1 MVFMSVKFRGKW
13 IKLKALRVCM
23 GNKRTKTSKYL
34 LKAQLFSGDAENI
47 R

>member
-1 MVFMSVKFRGKW
+1 MVFLSVKFRGKW
-13 IKLKALRVCM
+13 IKLKQSNEGVY
-23 GNKRTKTSKYL
+23 GKEENENKDL